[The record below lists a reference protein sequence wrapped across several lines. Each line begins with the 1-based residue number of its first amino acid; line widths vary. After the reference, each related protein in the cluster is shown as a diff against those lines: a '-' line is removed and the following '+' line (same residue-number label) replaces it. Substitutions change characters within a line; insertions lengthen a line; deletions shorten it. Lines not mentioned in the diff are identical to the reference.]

1 MFDLCAASRPQIK
14 TKHHQQQQEE
24 DKTRQDKK
32 RKEKKIFVSDHEIQ
46 VAHKRRDVLGV
57 RTVSLASLGN

>member
-14 TKHHQQQQEE
+14 TKHQQQE